1 MLDAL
6 AEARVI
12 GVDIPIG
19 LPAEGQRRAD
29 LEARRFVGGRR
40 SSAFFA
46 PARGAFEE
54 ESYAAA
60 RARYRGISAQ
70 AWALKRA
77 ILEVE
82 AYATDPRVFEVH
94 PEVSFRALND
104 AELPFR
110 KRSWNGQQHRLG
122 LLRAAGIELPASLDA
137 GLAPADDLI
146 DAAVVAWSAGR
157 IAVGEAKTLPGRPRP
172 AEAVINY

>member
-1 MLDAL
+1 LDAL
-6 AEARVI
+6 TEAGVI

-19 LPAEGQRRAD
+19 LPVEGQRRAD

-40 SSAFFA
+40 SSVFFA
-46 PARGAFEE
+46 PVRAAFEE

-70 AWALKRA
+70 AWALKHA

-82 AYATDPRVFEVH
+82 EHAADPRVVEVH
-94 PEVSFRALND
+94 PEVSFRALKGG
-104 AELPFR
+104 ALPYR
-110 KRSWNGQQHRLG
+110 KRSWNGQQHRLR
-122 LLRAAGIELPASLDA
+122 LLRAAGIELPPILDA

-157 IAVGEAKTLPGRPRP
+157 IAAGQAKTLPEDPRP
-172 AEAVINY
+172 GEPVMSY